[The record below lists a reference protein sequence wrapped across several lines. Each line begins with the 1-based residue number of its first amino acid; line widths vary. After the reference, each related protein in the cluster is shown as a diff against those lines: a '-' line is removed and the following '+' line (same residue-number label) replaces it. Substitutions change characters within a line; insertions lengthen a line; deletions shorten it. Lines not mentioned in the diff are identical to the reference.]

1 MVSRVVVLCFSFLL
15 ILSWNFKHNSWWV
28 LFVGIFLSGSF
39 LHSCFW
45 LCISD
50 ALIFICISSNL
61 LKFVWKIPDCIGF
74 LPPLFLLF
82 CFEQLLRGS
91 VLILSVSSDVLALGR
106 NYYTFHQN
114 YAIFGISIKEG
125 AQEIPILG
133 RVVWFQLEKCC
144 FGFYPKCTNASNS
157 SKFFFSI
164 FRSIQMLFWL

>member
-28 LFVGIFLSGSF
+28 LLVGIFLSGSF

-74 LPPLFLLF
+74 LPPVFTVLFWAAFEGFSANLICFFWCFGLGKKLLYF
-82 CFEQLLRGS
+82 SSKLCDLWNLNQRG
-91 VLILSVSSDVLALGR
+91 GTR
-106 NYYTFHQN
+106 NPN
-114 YAIFGISIKEG
+114 FGQSCL
-125 AQEIPILG
+125 IPIG
-133 RVVWFQLEKCC
+133 KV
-144 FGFYPKCTNASNS
+144 
-157 SKFFFSI
+157 
-164 FRSIQMLFWL
+164 LFWLLPQVHKCVKFQQIFFFYF